1 MDTTKQYYLT
11 DHNHQTVHD
20 ILAEIGDLYDNREF
34 RPKLVPL
41 KDLIHIEVKPQLWLM
56 YAKSMVTHSHEYEG
70 VTKEN
75 FYDFMTVADQNHW
88 YHSVKLMW
96 LMNEIKTNGLY
107 SYPQAYIKDGGKWVV
122 HPGQFRV
129 HALICLEKWEQE
141 FILWD
146 KGWPDIEELTFLEW
160 WGLFKDCGRSM
171 FVTETPNLL
180 EMHVGEE
187 RLELYA
193 MTKAVHEMYKKNK
206 ITLEGRV
213 VPEIEDLFD
222 LFTYDGEGVGIV
234 TKNNYVFQELD
245 LKWILHLTPD
255 HLKVEKENF
264 TLYNN
269 YHK

>member
-1 MDTTKQYYLT
+1 MDTTNQYYLT
-11 DHNHQTVHD
+11 DHNQK
-20 ILAEIGDLYDNREF
+20 LAPDVLAQVGDLYDRREY
-34 RPKLVPL
+34 RPKLIPL
-41 KDLIHIEVKPQLWLM
+41 KDLIHIETQPLMYLM
-56 YAKSMVTHSHEYEG
+56 YAKSMITHSHEYEG

-75 FYDFMTVADQNHW
+75 FYDFMSVDEQNHW
-88 YHSVKLMW
+88 YHSIKLMW

-107 SYPQAYIKDGGKWVV
+107 SYPQAYIKDNGRWVV

-129 HALICLEKWEQE
+129 HALICLEQWDQK

-146 KGWPDIEELTFLEW
+146 KGWPDIEELSFSEW
-160 WGLFKDCGRSM
+160 WSLFKDCDRSM

-187 RLELYA
+187 RLELYEL
-193 MTKAVHEMYKKNK
+193 TKAVHKMYKKNK

-213 VPEIEDLFD
+213 DSEIEDLFD
-222 LFTYDGEGVGIV
+222 LFKYDGEGVGIV
-234 TKNNYVFQELD
+234 TKDNYVLQEND

-255 HLKVEKENF
+255 HLKFEKENYTF
-264 TLYNN
+264 YNN